1 MKEVHSLQNMTQV
14 IIYCGNKSRHEDW
27 AKKFTKIIA
36 VTDFYEEAYSFL
48 EQAIKLNETS
58 LSLGM
63 NPQLQKTKDL
73 IDYQIRKAKP
83 VLDKNSVLKE
93 AKYVI

>member
-1 MKEVHSLQNMTQV
+1 MTQV

-63 NPQLQKTKDL
+63 NP
-73 IDYQIRKAKP
+73 
-83 VLDKNSVLKE
+83 
-93 AKYVI
+93 